1 MAQAILFSF
10 LPRPSAAAQRSQ
22 DSWAAARPATH
33 AASKRIADLR
43 TVARIAPGSSRDRR
57 AGCRTGSRWVAS
69 SKGTDA
75 SCPSV
80 SRLERQPA
88 TAQRRVAQHPHKC
101 LRRLRPNAARRE
113 QQAGVSPE
121 PWVQALRRRSD
132 AWRRCPGGCFTGGRL
147 RSDEPSSARSD
158 QMSRPA
164 MAAQTKV
171 AMLPPTMA
179 LRPRRARSPRRS
191 GARPAMPP
199 IWMAMELKLAK
210 PHRA

>member
-10 LPRPSAAAQRSQ
+10 LPRRSVTAQRSQ

-43 TVARIAPGSSRDRR
+43 TVARIAPGASRNRR

-69 SKGTDA
+69 RKGTHA

-80 SRLERQPA
+80 RRHERQPA
-88 TAQRRVAQHPHKC
+88 PATRRVAQHPQTG
-101 LRRLRPNAARRE
+101 LRDRRCGSWRASHPSLGRRRYDGEATRGPGAGDAVSRLSDCALPSHAAR
-113 QQAGVSPE
+113 AG
-121 PWVQALRRRSD
+121 
-132 AWRRCPGGCFTGGRL
+132 
-147 RSDEPSSARSD
+147 D
-158 QMSRPA
+158 QISRPA

-171 AMLPPTMA
+171 AMLPPSMA

-210 PHRA
+210 PQRA

>member
-10 LPRPSAAAQRSQ
+10 LPRRSVTAQRSQ

-43 TVARIAPGSSRDRR
+43 TVARFAPGSSRDRR
-57 AGCRTGSRWVAS
+57 AGYRTGSRQVAS

-75 SCPSV
+75 SCPSG
-80 SRLERQPA
+80 RRPERQPA
-88 TAQRRVAQHPHKC
+88 PATRRVAQHPQTG
-101 LRRLRPNAARRE
+101 LRGRRCGSRRASHPSLGRRRYDGEATRGPGAREAVSPVGGCALPSHAAR
-113 QQAGVSPE
+113 AG
-121 PWVQALRRRSD
+121 
-132 AWRRCPGGCFTGGRL
+132 
-147 RSDEPSSARSD
+147 D
-158 QMSRPA
+158 QISRPA

-199 IWMAMELKLAK
+199 LWMAMELTLAQ
-210 PHRA
+210 PQRA